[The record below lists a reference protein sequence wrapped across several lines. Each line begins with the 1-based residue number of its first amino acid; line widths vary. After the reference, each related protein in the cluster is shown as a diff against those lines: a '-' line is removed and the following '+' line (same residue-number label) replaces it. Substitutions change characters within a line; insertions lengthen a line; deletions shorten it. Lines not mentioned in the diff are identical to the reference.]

1 MIIYKM
7 TIITCLSII
16 TLKVNELNS
25 NQKTQNG
32 WMEKEKKKTHVYTA
46 YKIFTSDIEIHRG

>member
-1 MIIYKM
+1 M

-25 NQKTQNG
+25 PIKRHRMAG
-32 WMEKEKKKTHVYTA
+32 WKKEKKKTHVYTA